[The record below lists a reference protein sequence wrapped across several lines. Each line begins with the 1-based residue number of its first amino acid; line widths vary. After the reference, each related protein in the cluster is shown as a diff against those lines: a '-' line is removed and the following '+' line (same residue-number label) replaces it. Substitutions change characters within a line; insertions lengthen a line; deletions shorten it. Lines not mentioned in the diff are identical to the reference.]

1 MEAFILLATENL
13 SRAKALQNSVITIG
27 GSWSERTDVLI
38 HALALGMIV
47 LLVGN
52 RFCISRTE
60 VKKG

>member
-1 MEAFILLATENL
+1 MKAFILLATENL

-60 VKKG
+60 VEKG